1 MPPCIT
7 GTSFVFLVAACQSS
21 WYITQILPN
30 SVLGQTSPLP
40 SVTTPDPI
48 NPQQC
53 SLSCSTSQT
62 VYTNRW
68 SHPGHKLN
76 LHACTCMLR
85 LSHHPG
91 PFFCPLP
98 ATPVTQKLETGS
110 QRDRLRSGFTS
121 LSSSLPSPCSLL
133 ACKLLF
139 GGGYLILFVDPLIIY
154 VSLCHC

>member
-1 MPPCIT
+1 MHCRH
-7 GTSFVFLVAACQSS
+7 FFC
-21 WYITQILPN
+21 
-30 SVLGQTSPLP
+30 
-40 SVTTPDPI
+40 
-48 NPQQC
+48 
-53 SLSCSTSQT
+53 LSCCCLPKFVVHNSDTSQLCPWADIT
-62 VYTNRW
+62 PPLGDHPRSYKPTAVLTFLQYFPNCVYTNRW